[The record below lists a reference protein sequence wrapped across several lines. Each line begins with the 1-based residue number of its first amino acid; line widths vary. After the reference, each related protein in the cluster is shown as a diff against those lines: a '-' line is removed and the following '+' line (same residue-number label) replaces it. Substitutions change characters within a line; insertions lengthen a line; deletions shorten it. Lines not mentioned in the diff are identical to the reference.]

1 MGCLDGKEAQLLN
14 RFSGM
19 LLDTN
24 ALISAAV
31 TPSRFGKRARYLV
44 EKSPRL
50 YYSPVSL
57 AELEI
62 KAVNKKLSNLDEF
75 YSGLTD
81 STLLELPF
89 KANHALALSR
99 FTQLV
104 KHDPFDRLILS
115 QAAAENIGLITSD
128 RIILNLGLP
137 WVIDASE

>member
-1 MGCLDGKEAQLLN
+1 MN
-14 RFSGM
+14 RFSAL

-50 YYSPVSL
+50 YYSSISI

-62 KAVNKKLSNLDEF
+62 KGVNKKLSNLDEF
-75 YSGLTD
+75 YEGLTE
-81 STLLELPF
+81 SALTELPF
-89 KANHALALSR
+89 QATHALALSR
-99 FTQLV
+99 FTQLA

-115 QAAAENIGLITSD
+115 QAAAENIALITSD
-128 RIILNLGLP
+128 RVLLSLGLP

>member
-1 MGCLDGKEAQLLN
+1 
-14 RFSGM
+14 M

-50 YYSPVSL
+50 YYSAVSL

-62 KAVNKKLSNLDEF
+62 KAVNKKLNNLDEF
-75 YSGLTD
+75 YAALTD
-81 STLLELPF
+81 STLKELPF
-89 KANHALALSR
+89 QADHALALAR
-99 FTQLV
+99 FTQLA
-104 KHDPFDRLILS
+104 KHDPFDQLILS

-128 RIILNLGLP
+128 RVLLGLGLP
-137 WVIDASE
+137 WVIDASQ